1 MRKKQAPIQN
11 TKKAVKTCKRKK
23 RKYQYNLMQEK
34 RILKTE
40 KLEHFRQ
47 AQEGKRKDDTFQKIY
62 FVKTNMTNDDEIQ
75 EMETIF

>member
-1 MRKKQAPIQN
+1 
-11 TKKAVKTCKRKK
+11 
-23 RKYQYNLMQEK
+23 MQEK

-47 AQEGKRKDDTFQKIY
+47 AQEGKRKDDTLQKIY